1 VPRSTTSV
9 RLDDDLRRRLATAA
23 EADGTSVTALIERL
37 LREGLEAMA
46 FPGIVFKPGPTA
58 RRAALAGGPDVWE
71 VASALGRVPGSEA
84 ARVGALA
91 REFGIHERQ
100 VALALNYAAAHR
112 EEIEARI
119 RTNDQVLEEAE
130 RVGRERRQLLA

>member
-1 VPRSTTSV
+1 VTRSTTSF

-23 EADGTSVTALIERL
+23 DADGTSVTALIERL
-37 LREGLEAMA
+37 LREGLEVMS
-46 FPGIVFKPGPTA
+46 FPGIVFKPGPTG
-58 RRAALAGGPDVWE
+58 RRAAVAGGPDVWE
-71 VASALGRVPGSEA
+71 VASALRRVPGSEA
-84 ARVGALA
+84 ARVAALG

-119 RTNDQVLEEAE
+119 RANDQALEGAE
-130 RVGRERRQLLA
+130 RIGRERRRLLA